1 MNRKTWMRSG
11 IAFAALFLAL
21 SPSSAFADDILNVN
35 VNTSGLGSSADSEIF
50 FFLIG
55 TGNNTATLSD
65 ISLGGGSAGAVDTLS
80 TTGGASGSLSSSIS
94 LNDNTDFLNIFAQ
107 SFLAGSD
114 LSFVLDLTTNVVS
127 PNPDQFSFTI
137 LDPNGNPIPNSDPTG
152 NDNLLAINLDSST
165 PTTNIYSDLVKTP
178 APIPTP
184 EPSSFLLLGGG
195 LLSFVLFWYTRGK
208 VSQKGPSEP
217 CRWRIDTVANSDAM

>member
-1 MNRKTWMRSG
+1 MNRKTLIRSGIAFG

-35 VNTSGLGSSADSEIF
+35 VNTCGLGSSADSEIF

-80 TTGGASGSLSSSIS
+80 TTGGARGSLSSAIS
-94 LNDNTDFLNIFAQ
+94 LNDSTDFLNIFAQ

-114 LSFVLDLTTNVVS
+114 LSFVLDLTTNAVS

-137 LDPNGNPIPNSDPTG
+137 LDPSGNPIPNSDPTG

-165 PTTNIYSDLVKTP
+165 PTPNIYSDLVTTP
-178 APIPTP
+178 APIPAP
-184 EPSSFLLLGGG
+184 EPSSLLLLTGG
-195 LLSFVLFWYTRGK
+195 LLSFVLFRHNRRAAQVRG
-208 VSQKGPSEP
+208 EP
-217 CRWRIDTVANSDAM
+217 GE

>member
-21 SPSSAFADDILNVN
+21 SPSSAFADDIVNVS

-55 TGNNTATLSD
+55 TGNNTAILSD

-107 SFLAGSD
+107 SFLAGSN
-114 LSFVLDLTTNVVS
+114 LSLVLDLATNVVS

-195 LLSFVLFWYTRGK
+195 LLCFVLFWHNRRAAR
-208 VSQKGPSEP
+208 S
-217 CRWRIDTVANSDAM
+217 

>member
-1 MNRKTWMRSG
+1 MNRKTLIRSGIAFG

-94 LNDNTDFLNIFAQ
+94 LNDSTDFLNIFAQ
-107 SFLAGSD
+107 SFLAGSN

-137 LDPNGNPIPNSDPTG
+137 LDPSGNPIPNSDPTG

-165 PTTNIYSDLVKTP
+165 PTPNIYSDLVTTP

-195 LLSFVLFWYTRGK
+195 LLSFVLFWHNRGAARTSA
-208 VSQKGPSEP
+208 SQKQNAKS
-217 CRWRIDTVANSDAM
+217 

>member
-1 MNRKTWMRSG
+1 MNRKTLIRSG

-35 VNTSGLGSSADSEIF
+35 VNTSGLGSNADSEIF

-65 ISLGGGSAGAVDTLS
+65 ISLGGGSGGAVDTLN

-94 LNDNTDFLNIFAQ
+94 LNDSTDFLNIFGQ
-107 SFLAGSD
+107 SFLAGSN
-114 LSFVLDLTTNVVS
+114 LSFVLDLTSNVVL
-127 PNPDQFSFTI
+127 PNPDQFAFTI
-137 LDPNGNPIPNSDPTG
+137 LDPSGNPIPNSDPTG
-152 NDNLLAINLDSST
+152 SDNLLAINLDSST
-165 PTTNIYSDLVKTP
+165 PTPNIYTDLVTTP

-195 LLSFVLFWYTRGK
+195 LLSFVLFWHNRGA
-208 VSQKGPSEP
+208 VRTSASQKQ
-217 CRWRIDTVANSDAM
+217 N